1 MSNEIK
7 SGIGY
12 LIPVGGLVGFVLS
25 LIAGNYL
32 LGIFFAVA
40 GVLLWFLYMVVME
53 TSLPTTTG
61 NVIILFGVLLS
72 LAIFLNYGW
81 EQTLWGG
88 YTFRADGSIFA
99 LVILFFAVLSG
110 ILFRQHR
117 QGVQPAKVELTP
129 EEQALVKKALAK
141 EGEETPDTRV
151 IVIKPESTET
161 QEGTDEEEEEE
172 DYEYEAYPYGYG
184 YPPYYYEEEEEDE
197 EYEEEE
203 EEE

>member
-1 MSNEIK
+1 MSNDVK

-81 EQTLWGG
+81 EQTIWGG
-88 YTFRADGSIFA
+88 YTFRADGSIFS
-99 LVILFFAVLSG
+99 LVILFFSVLSG

-117 QGVQPAKVELTP
+117 QGVAPAKVELTP
-129 EEQALVKKALAK
+129 EEQALVKKALTK
-141 EGEETPDTRV
+141 EGEEAPDTKV
-151 IVIKPESTET
+151 IVIKPESSET
-161 QEGTDEEEEEE
+161 QAEAEEEDEEE

-203 EEE
+203 EE

>member
-25 LIAGNYL
+25 LIAGNFL
-32 LGIFFAVA
+32 LGIFFAVT

-99 LVILFFAVLSG
+99 LVILFFSVLSG

-117 QGVQPAKVELTP
+117 QGVAATQVGLTP
-129 EEQALVKKALAK
+129 EEQALVKKALTK
-141 EGEETPDTRV
+141 EGEETPEARV
-151 IVIKPESTET
+151 IVIKPESKES
-161 QEGTDEEEEEE
+161 QEAAEEEDEEEE
-172 DYEYEAYPYGYG
+172 YEYEAYPYGYG

-203 EEE
+203 E

>member
-25 LIAGNYL
+25 LIAGNFL
-32 LGIFFAVA
+32 LGIFFAVT

-99 LVILFFAVLSG
+99 LVILFFSVLSG

-117 QGVQPAKVELTP
+117 QGVAATQVGLTP
-129 EEQALVKKALAK
+129 EEQALVKKALTK
-141 EGEETPDTRV
+141 EGEETPEARV
-151 IVIKPESTET
+151 IVIKPESKES
-161 QEGTDEEEEEE
+161 QEAAEEEDEEEE
-172 DYEYEAYPYGYG
+172 YEYEAYPYGYG